1 MLEAGGEEPVITNIP
16 AMYLSLYGS
25 NVDYGYVT
33 QPEPFA
39 CNGRSCSWPRGKLM
53 GGSSSINGMTYVR
66 GSRQVYDDWAKWG
79 NEGWSYEDVLPYF
92 KKSEDNQI
100 QKVSSQ
106 CLTFKD
112 F

>member
-1 MLEAGGEEPVITNIP
+1 MEAGDEEPLVTHIP

-25 NVDYGYVT
+25 NVDYVYQT

-39 CNGRSCSWPRGKLM
+39 CAGKEGKSCNWPRGKIM

-66 GSRQVYDDWAKWG
+66 GSRQVYDDWATLG
-79 NEGWSYEDVLPYF
+79 NEGWSYDDVLPYF

-100 QKVSSQ
+100 PEVSVW
-106 CLTFKD
+106 TAD
-112 F
+112 IG